1 MSVHMSKD
9 PFAALILTNAI
20 IFRILI
26 ALLLV
31 ICVLTS
37 MGVNISYHVH
47 ANPLRWPTNHRRRSE
62 TLGPHGKFCRKQYD
76 VCSTNTL
83 FAKANGST
91 NSQP

>member
-47 ANPLRWPTNHRRRSE
+47 ANPLR
-62 TLGPHGKFCRKQYD
+62 
-76 VCSTNTL
+76 
-83 FAKANGST
+83 
-91 NSQP
+91 